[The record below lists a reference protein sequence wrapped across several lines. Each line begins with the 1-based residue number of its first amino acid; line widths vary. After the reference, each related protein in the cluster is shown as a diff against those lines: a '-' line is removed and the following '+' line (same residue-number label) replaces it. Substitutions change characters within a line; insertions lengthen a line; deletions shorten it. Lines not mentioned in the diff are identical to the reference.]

1 MSESAYS
8 KLSEILPDID
18 LPDTPP
24 QFNETKLFQDWSAA
38 AGETIANSTLN
49 LSISGNVI
57 AVTVSSPIWA
67 HELINNQSTI
77 LARLIEAGYKSLQE
91 MTVRVSVSARRTTPR
106 SYGES
111 ASRSSQ
117 PAVTP
122 KLQKLFVEIAEK
134 SNNPKTRETFL
145 RLSKIQTTK

>member
-8 KLSEILPDID
+8 KLSEILTDID

-49 LSISGNVI
+49 LSISGNVL
-57 AVTVSSPIWA
+57 AVTVGSPIWA

-77 LARLIEAGYKSLQE
+77 LARLIESGYKSLQE
-91 MTVRVSVSARRTTPR
+91 MAIRVNVSTRRTTPR
-106 SYGES
+106 AYGES
-111 ASRSSQ
+111 ASRSRES
-117 PAVTP
+117 AVTP